1 MKVTPPR
8 SADTQRAEHH
18 LGCRVQVVCFFED
31 TGDSGVLF
39 PLIIYIREPNFIGII
54 LANIELNAYFCNR
67 KEAFMGVYENNII
80 PIKISHL
87 AAYISKVKRISL
99 DDALVYIY
107 VNPMYER
114 LYDEEAKWW
123 YLSTEALYEEFE
135 LRRNRQNRNVP
146 KEVFEFYTYCLEN
159 YAIRKQMSGMSAW
172 VIFKESSADE
182 YVIDN
187 YDLLHTQGLEYVLDD
202 IQRFINRRKR

>member
-1 MKVTPPR
+1 
-8 SADTQRAEHH
+8 
-18 LGCRVQVVCFFED
+18 
-31 TGDSGVLF
+31 
-39 PLIIYIREPNFIGII
+39 
-54 LANIELNAYFCNR
+54 
-67 KEAFMGVYENNII
+67 MGVYEEQIV

-87 AAYISKVKRISL
+87 AAYVSKVKRISL

-114 LYDEEAKWW
+114 LYNEEAKWW

-135 LRRNRQNRNVP
+135 RSRVRQNREIP

-159 YAIRKQMSGMSAW
+159 YAIRKQISGMRAW
-172 VIFKESSADE
+172 VKFKESSADE

-187 YDLLHTQGLEYVLDD
+187 YDLLHTQGLEYVLDG

>member
-1 MKVTPPR
+1 MIFK
-8 SADTQRAEHH
+8 S
-18 LGCRVQVVCFFED
+18 
-31 TGDSGVLF
+31 
-39 PLIIYIREPNFIGII
+39 
-54 LANIELNAYFCNR
+54 LNNYHNGH
-67 KEAFMGVYENNII
+67 EAFMYSVFEN
-80 PIKISHL
+80 SVDT
-87 AAYISKVKRISL
+87 YFSKMKRISL

-114 LYDEEAKWW
+114 LYNEEAKWW

-135 LRRNRQNRNVP
+135 RSRGRQNREIP

-159 YAIRKQMSGMSAW
+159 YAIRKQISGMRAW
-172 VIFKESSADE
+172 VKFKESSADK

>member
-1 MKVTPPR
+1 
-8 SADTQRAEHH
+8 
-18 LGCRVQVVCFFED
+18 
-31 TGDSGVLF
+31 
-39 PLIIYIREPNFIGII
+39 
-54 LANIELNAYFCNR
+54 
-67 KEAFMGVYENNII
+67 MGVYEKNII

-87 AAYISKVKRISL
+87 AAYVAKVKRISL

-107 VNPMYER
+107 VNPMYEK

-135 LRRNRQNRNVP
+135 RWRNRQNREVL

-159 YAIRKQMSGMSAW
+159 YAIRKQISGMRAW
-172 VIFKESSADE
+172 VTFKESGADE

-202 IQRFINRRKR
+202 IQRLINRRKK

>member
-1 MKVTPPR
+1 
-8 SADTQRAEHH
+8 
-18 LGCRVQVVCFFED
+18 
-31 TGDSGVLF
+31 
-39 PLIIYIREPNFIGII
+39 
-54 LANIELNAYFCNR
+54 
-67 KEAFMGVYENNII
+67 MGVYENNII

-87 AAYISKVKRISL
+87 AAYVSKVKRISL

-135 LRRNRQNRNVP
+135 LWRNRQNREVP
-146 KEVFEFYTYCLEN
+146 KEVFDFYTYSLEN
-159 YAIRKQMSGMSAW
+159 YAIRNQISGMRAW
-172 VIFKESSADE
+172 VIFKESGADE
-182 YVIDN
+182 YIIDN

>member
-1 MKVTPPR
+1 M
-8 SADTQRAEHH
+8 
-18 LGCRVQVVCFFED
+18 
-31 TGDSGVLF
+31 
-39 PLIIYIREPNFIGII
+39 GI
-54 LANIELNAYFCNR
+54 
-67 KEAFMGVYENNII
+67 YENNII

-87 AAYISKVKRISL
+87 AAYVSKVKRISL

-114 LYDEEAKWW
+114 LYNEEAKWW

-135 LRRNRQNRNVP
+135 RSRGRQNREIP

-159 YAIRKQMSGMSAW
+159 YAIRKQISGMRAW
-172 VIFKESSADE
+172 VKFKESSADE

>member
-1 MKVTPPR
+1 
-8 SADTQRAEHH
+8 
-18 LGCRVQVVCFFED
+18 
-31 TGDSGVLF
+31 
-39 PLIIYIREPNFIGII
+39 
-54 LANIELNAYFCNR
+54 
-67 KEAFMGVYENNII
+67 MGVYENNII
-80 PIKISHL
+80 PIKIAHL
-87 AAYISKVKRISL
+87 AEYVSKVKRISL

-135 LRRNRQNRNVP
+135 LRRSRQEIGVD
-146 KEVFEFYTYCLEN
+146 KAVFEFYTYCLEN
-159 YAIRKQMSGMSAW
+159 YAIWKQISGMRAW
-172 VIFKESSADE
+172 VLFKELGVDK

-187 YDLLHTQGLEYVLDD
+187 YDLLHTQGMEYVLDD

>member
-1 MKVTPPR
+1 M
-8 SADTQRAEHH
+8 
-18 LGCRVQVVCFFED
+18 G
-31 TGDSGVLF
+31 
-39 PLIIYIREPNFIGII
+39 IYE
-54 LANIELNAYFCNR
+54 E
-67 KEAFMGVYENNII
+67 NII

-87 AAYISKVKRISL
+87 AEYVSKVKRISL

-114 LYDEEAKWW
+114 LYDENAKWW

-135 LRRNRQNRNVP
+135 LRRDRQETEVD
-146 KEVFEFYTYCLEN
+146 KAVFEFYTYCLEN
-159 YAIRKQMSGMSAW
+159 YAARKQISGMRAW
-172 VIFKESSADE
+172 VLFKETGADG

-187 YDLLHTQGLEYVLDD
+187 YDLLHTQGIDYVLDD